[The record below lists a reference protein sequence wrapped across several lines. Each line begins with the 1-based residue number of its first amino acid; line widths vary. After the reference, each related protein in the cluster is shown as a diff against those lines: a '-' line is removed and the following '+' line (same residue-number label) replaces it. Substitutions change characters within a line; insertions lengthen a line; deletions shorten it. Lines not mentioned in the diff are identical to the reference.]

1 MTHYNQ
7 TSRYSKMS
15 ISSVIKNH
23 YLFSY
28 IVSFLSDK
36 NLKQL
41 AKGPLGY
48 LIHESVVPT
57 SHTLIYGQVQSGKTA
72 KIMEYVKNYRPD
84 VPKILV
90 MQNSLSMLE
99 QYSMCLKANNIS
111 YKVINKS
118 SAKEELGEE
127 KVLLTMNN
135 KFRMRALSKY
145 IDKNKYQ
152 FNKFNMILDESDQY
166 LKNMSKNII
175 FNKAKHIL
183 HVTATPFK
191 YQTNIK
197 YKKKFQVDEV
207 IMIKPK
213 NDSYLGINDVKII
226 EKILEPTDSKIFN
239 EICNIINLDFNL
251 KTEGIMLVTCFRFV
265 SVMRSTALSLSL
277 RYTRIP
283 IIVLST
289 KTTVYLGGL
298 TGVIKDKNVK
308 NIFDKFKKYSHVIII
323 ANRLSN
329 RGINYTDS
337 TYTKHIT
344 HQVLLASSNYTSFLQ
359 KCRIFGLR
367 NQITIQPVIYC
378 LINNHKNLNFA
389 DKLKYKIQQLT
400 NRLLIKDDVKV
411 KKVTIQNLKQICREN
426 GIRGYSRL
434 KKLELIELLEENLID
449 HSKV

>member
-1 MTHYNQ
+1 MQY
-7 TSRYSKMS
+7 
-15 ISSVIKNH
+15 SSVIKNH

-48 LIHESVVPT
+48 LIHEFVVPT

-72 KIMEYVKNYRPD
+72 KIIEYVKNYRSD

-90 MQNSLSMLE
+90 MQNSLSMLK
-99 QYSMCLKANNIS
+99 QYTMCLKANNIS

-118 SAKEELGEE
+118 SAKEELGQE

-135 KFRMRALSKY
+135 KFRMSALSKY
-145 IDKNKYQ
+145 MDKNKYK
-152 FNKFNMILDESDQY
+152 FNNFNMILDESDQY

-175 FNKAKHIL
+175 FNKAKHVL

-191 YQTNIK
+191 YQTNLK
-197 YKKKFQVDEV
+197 YKSKFEVDEV
-207 IMIKPK
+207 IMLKPK

-226 EKILEPTDSKIFN
+226 EKLLPLPTTDSNILN
-239 EICNIINLDFNL
+239 EICNIINFDFNL
-251 KTEGIMLVTCFRFV
+251 KSEGIMLLTCFRFV
-265 SVMRSTALSLSL
+265 SVMRSSALSLSL

-298 TGVIKDKNVK
+298 TGVIKDNNVK

-337 TYTKHIT
+337 TYTRHIT

-378 LINNHKNLNFA
+378 LVNNDKNLNFA
-389 DKLKYKIQQLT
+389 DKLKNKIQQLT
-400 NRLLIKDDVKV
+400 NRLLIKDEEVVKV
-411 KKVTIQNLKQICREN
+411 KKVTTIQKLKQICREN
-426 GIRGYSRL
+426 GIRGYSGL
-434 KKLELIELLEENLID
+434 KKLQLIELLENYFQ
-449 HSKV
+449 

>member
-1 MTHYNQ
+1 MQY
-7 TSRYSKMS
+7 
-15 ISSVIKNH
+15 SSVIKNH

-48 LIHESVVPT
+48 LIHEFVVPT

-72 KIMEYVKNYRPD
+72 KIIEYVKNYRSD

-90 MQNSLSMLE
+90 MQNSLSMLK
-99 QYSMCLKANNIS
+99 QYTMCLKANNIS

-118 SAKEELGEE
+118 SAKEELGQE

-135 KFRMRALSKY
+135 KFRMSALSKY
-145 IDKNKYQ
+145 IDKNKYK
-152 FNKFNMILDESDQY
+152 FNNFNMILDESDQY

-175 FNKAKHIL
+175 FNKAKHVL

-191 YQTNIK
+191 YQTNLK
-197 YKKKFQVDEV
+197 YKSKFEVDEV
-207 IMIKPK
+207 IMLKPK

-226 EKILEPTDSKIFN
+226 EKILPLPTTDSNILN
-239 EICNIINLDFNL
+239 EICNIINFDFNL
-251 KTEGIMLVTCFRFV
+251 KSEGIMLLTCFRFV
-265 SVMRSTALSLSL
+265 SVMRSSALSLSL

-298 TGVIKDKNVK
+298 TGVIKDNNVK

-337 TYTKHIT
+337 TYTRHIT

-378 LINNHKNLNFA
+378 LVNNDKNLNFA

-400 NRLLIKDDVKV
+400 DRLLIKDEEVVKVKV
-411 KKVTIQNLKQICREN
+411 KKVTTIQKLKQICREN
-426 GIRGYSRL
+426 GIRGYSGL
-434 KKLELIELLEENLID
+434 KKLQLIELLENYFQ
-449 HSKV
+449 